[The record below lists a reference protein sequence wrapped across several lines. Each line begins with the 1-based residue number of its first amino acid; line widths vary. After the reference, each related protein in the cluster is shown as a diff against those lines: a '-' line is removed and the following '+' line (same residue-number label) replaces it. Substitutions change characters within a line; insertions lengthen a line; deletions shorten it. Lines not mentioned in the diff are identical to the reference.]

1 MKNRFVVLSA
11 LLVAAVAIAALLF
24 SFNWPGRRTSGPLR
38 HEVYV
43 WQRAWTQPVREAVA
57 QRATNFAEVVPLQAE
72 ITWTDKKPELA
83 RVAVDYPTLA
93 KSGRPIGLALRIGPY
108 PGPFVPLTS
117 RSSGR
122 ESAPSTKS
130 EVRSLKPEA
139 DQSRL
144 TSAATVR
151 REQDGVTAN
160 GEDVTAYLCDIAA
173 SLVAEARNNGVS
185 PAELQL
191 DFDCA
196 TSKLDGYRIWLE
208 AIQRRV
214 APLPVT
220 ITALPSWLRSS
231 AFKRLAQTAPNYV
244 LQVHSVERPAS
255 FDAPFS
261 LCDPA
266 DAHSAV
272 ERAGRLGVPFRVAL
286 PTYGYMFAFATNGQ
300 FLGLSAE
307 GPRRN
312 WPAGARLREV
322 SSNPIEL
329 AALLQGWTADR
340 PAAMRGVIWY
350 RLPVAVDNFN
360 WRWPTLGAM
369 LAARVPR
376 ESFRAGTRRVE
387 AGLVEISLVNEG
399 ELDIS
404 SRLAVEAR
412 WSGARLVSGDGQRGF
427 QLVDGGSSAASFQ
440 TQNQPSRLRAG
451 ESIVVGWL
459 RFDRDCEVKCEARK
473 LVGGER

>member
-1 MKNRFVVLSA
+1 MKKRSVVLLA
-11 LLVAAVAIAALLF
+11 LLIAAVAAVAVLF

-57 QRATNFAEVVPLQAE
+57 QRATNFAEVVPLKAE

-108 PGPFVPLTS
+108 SGPFASLPPHPALSPAGGEGEKLRGSFREPL
-117 RSSGR
+117 SSGGGEGGR
-122 ESAPSTKS
+122 RPGEG
-130 EVRSLKPEA
+130 
-139 DQSRL
+139 
-144 TSAATVR
+144 AAI
-151 REQDGVTAN
+151 GN

-231 AFKRLAQTAPNYV
+231 AFERLAQTAPNYV

-266 DAHSAV
+266 DARSAV

-286 PTYGYMFAFATNGQ
+286 PTYGYVFAFATNGQ

-350 RLPVAVDNFN
+350 RLLVAVDNFN

-427 QLVDGGSSAASFQ
+427 QLADGGPSAASFQ
-440 TQNQPSRLRAG
+440 TQTQPSRLRAG

>member
-1 MKNRFVVLSA
+1 MKKRSVVLLA
-11 LLVAAVAIAALLF
+11 LLIAAVATAALLF
-24 SFNWPGRRTSGPLR
+24 LNLNRPGRRASGPLR

-57 QRATNFAEVVPLQAE
+57 QRATNFAELVPLKAE
-72 ITWTDKKPELA
+72 ISWTDGKPQLT
-83 RVAVDYPTLA
+83 RVAVDYPTLVKA
-93 KSGRPIGLALRIGPY
+93 RCPVGLALRIGPY
-108 PGPFVPLTS
+108 PGPFTPDDAVARFIGDT
-117 RSSGR
+117 
-122 ESAPSTKS
+122 
-130 EVRSLKPEA
+130 
-139 DQSRL
+139 
-144 TSAATVR
+144 AT
-151 REQDGVTAN
+151 
-160 GEDVTAYLCDIAA
+160 
-173 SLVAEARNNGVS
+173 SLVAEARTNGVS

-196 TSKLDGYRIWLE
+196 TSKLDGYRVWLE
-208 AIQRRV
+208 AVQRRV

-231 AFKRLAQTAPNYV
+231 AFARLAQAAPNYV

-255 FDAPFS
+255 YDAPFS

-266 DAHSAV
+266 DARSAI

-286 PTYGYMFAFATNGQ
+286 PTYGYVFGFGTNGQ

-312 WPAGARLREV
+312 WPVGVRLREV

-329 AALLQGWTADR
+329 VALLQGWTADR

-360 WRWPTLGAM
+360 WRWPTLSAM

-376 ESFRAGTRRVE
+376 ESLRAGTRRVE
-387 AGLVEISLVNEG
+387 PGLVEISLVNAG

-427 QLVDGGSSAASFQ
+427 QLVDGGPSAASFQ
-440 TQNQPSRLRAG
+440 TQTQPSRLRAS

-459 RFDRDCEVKCEARK
+459 RFDRDCEVTCEAKK
-473 LVGGER
+473 LAGGGK

>member
-1 MKNRFVVLSA
+1 MKKTPVVVSA
-11 LLVAAVAIAALLF
+11 LLVAAVATAAVLF
-24 SFNWPGRRTSGPLR
+24 VFMRSGRRASGPLR

-57 QRATNFAEVVPLQAE
+57 LRATNFAELVPLKAE
-72 ITWTDKKPELA
+72 ISWTDGKPQLT
-83 RVAVDYPTLA
+83 RVAVDYPTLVRTR
-93 KSGRPIGLALRIGPY
+93 RPVGFALRIAPY
-108 PGPFVPLTS
+108 PGPFTT
-117 RSSGR
+117 
-122 ESAPSTKS
+122 E
-130 EVRSLKPEA
+130 
-139 DQSRL
+139 D
-144 TSAATVR
+144 AAAR
-151 REQDGVTAN
+151 FIGDTA
-160 GEDVTAYLCDIAA
+160 T
-173 SLVAEARNNGVS
+173 SLVAETRSNGVS

-196 TSKLDGYRIWLE
+196 TSKLDGYRVWLE
-208 AIQRRV
+208 AVQRRV

-220 ITALPSWLRSS
+220 ITALPSWLRSP
-231 AFKRLAQTAPNYV
+231 AFERLARAAPNYV

-255 FDAPFS
+255 FDAPFT

-266 DAHSAV
+266 DARTAV

-286 PTYGYMFAFATNGQ
+286 PTYGYLFAFATNGQ

-329 AALLQGWTADR
+329 AALLQRWTADR
-340 PAAMRGVIWY
+340 PPAMRGVIWY
-350 RLPVAVDNFN
+350 RLPVAVDHFN

-427 QLVDGGSSAASFQ
+427 QLVDGSPSAASFQ
-440 TQNQPSRLRAG
+440 TQTQPARLRAG

-459 RFDRDCEVKCEARK
+459 RFDRDCEVKCEAK
-473 LVGGER
+473 KF